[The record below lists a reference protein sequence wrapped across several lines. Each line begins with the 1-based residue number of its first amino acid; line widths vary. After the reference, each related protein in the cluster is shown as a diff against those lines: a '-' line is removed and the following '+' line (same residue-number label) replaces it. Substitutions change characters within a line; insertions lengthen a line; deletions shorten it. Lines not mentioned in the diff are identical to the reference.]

1 MGWPSR
7 AFALPLSALAEL
19 QALDEKGKNHQAVS
33 NGAKNAGDPL
43 LENGSPAALAELQAQ
58 GRTATERLH
67 GTRPRIASF
76 RERQMSGRDGI
87 NREGTRLQAP

>member
-43 LENGSPAALAELQAQ
+43 LENGY
-58 GRTATERLH
+58 